1 MTDRTKHRLPALLAA
16 LALILALTA
25 ACRADFGARPAAQ
38 PPAEEEALPAAADRP
53 PGILR
58 EGTVAKAFALPVT
71 SGWDGRVLEL
81 YVAEGQ
87 VVKAG
92 EPLFKMET
100 PPPASRYSYENA
112 VKDYERLQKL
122 YEKGAVPRRQVEIAA
137 ANVKALRQSGGS
149 GVVTTV
155 AAPVDGIVADLAAAA
170 GDAVQAGQQ
179 VLALGGGQKLAVVV
193 PLQQSELSLVALGA
207 PVEIAVSGRIVN
219 GKVTAIYPEVRGNA
233 VPYFQAHIGVI
244 DPPAGVLE
252 QGMPVVVRI
261 DTGT

>member
-1 MTDRTKHRLPALLAA
+1 
-16 LALILALTA
+16 
-25 ACRADFGARPAAQ
+25 
-38 PPAEEEALPAAADRP
+38 
-53 PGILR
+53 
-58 EGTVAKAFALPVT
+58 
-71 SGWDGRVLEL
+71 
-81 YVAEGQ
+81 
-87 VVKAG
+87 
-92 EPLFKMET
+92 
-100 PPPASRYSYENA
+100 
-112 VKDYERLQKL
+112 
-122 YEKGAVPRRQVEIAA
+122 VEIAA
-137 ANVKALRQSGGS
+137 ANVKALQQGGGGG